1 MPQKRYLRAS
11 GGKPTAMTG
20 DISARRGALA
30 IKNQHRLTSV
40 KWLMALSY
48 SRGSRT
54 ATRPKQRPGASL
66 PTLKLAD
73 RIRLHDPSQLA
84 PYDVDK

>member
-1 MPQKRYLRAS
+1 M
-11 GGKPTAMTG
+11 TA

-30 IKNQHRLTSV
+30 IKNQHRLTTV
-40 KWLMALSY
+40 KWLNGFELFK
-48 SRGSRT
+48 GSRT

-73 RIRLHDPSQLA
+73 RIRTTHFLPASSQTLPA
-84 PYDVDK
+84 FSQSSLSL